1 MQKIIMSYLQKCS
14 RNQRDP
20 QQQKWPAIRLNLFQ
34 KCVFFVGFVYR
45 RELFLPLT
53 YRLAGAE

>member
-1 MQKIIMSYLQKCS
+1 MPTQPEG
-14 RNQRDP
+14 P
-20 QQQKWPAIRLNLFQ
+20 QQQKWPAILLNLFQ
-34 KCVFFVGFVYR
+34 KCVRLSFYMFGFVYR